1 MSDQLQLRR
10 DTLAN
15 IQAAVPAQGEA
26 AFATD
31 TGQLFIGDGATPG
44 GVFMAPS
51 FAFPGYIGGRFY
63 PAGSTNGGT
72 FTLVANTL
80 YAIPFIALA
89 KVAFTKL
96 SVNVTT
102 GVAAT
107 NARIGIYTNATGV
120 IAPGALIAGSDS
132 GSFST
137 ATAGL
142 KESTGLSIALNPGFY
157 WFAVMSGGA
166 PTLTGC
172 NGNTLAPFLY
182 GMSSLGISANELG
195 YSASQ
200 SFGAMPSSFPAG
212 TVTLGANALPL
223 IGARL

>member
-120 IAPGALIAGSDS
+120 IAPGALIAA
-132 GSFST
+132 
-137 ATAGL
+137 ATADRFRPPP
-142 KESTGLSIALNPGFY
+142 PG
-157 WFAVMSGGA
+157 SRK
-166 PTLTGC
+166 
-172 NGNTLAPFLY
+172 
-182 GMSSLGISANELG
+182 
-195 YSASQ
+195 
-200 SFGAMPSSFPAG
+200 
-212 TVTLGANALPL
+212 
-223 IGARL
+223 ARACRSR

>member
-31 TGQLFIGDGATPG
+31 TGQLFVGDGATPG

-51 FAFPGYIGGRFY
+51 FASPGYISGRYY

-72 FTLVANTL
+72 FTLTANTL
-80 YAIPFIALA
+80 YAIPFVPLA
-89 KVAFTKL
+89 KVTFTKL

-107 NARIGIYTNATGV
+107 NGRIGVYANTAGTL
-120 IAPGALIAGSDS
+120 APGALIAGSDS

-137 ATAGL
+137 ATTGL
-142 KESTGLSIALNPGFY
+142 KEITGLSIALNPGFY
-157 WFAVMSGGA
+157 WFAVMSSGA

-172 NGNTLAPFLY
+172 NGSVLAPLIY
-182 GMSSLGISANELG
+182 GMSSLSISANEFG
-195 YSASQ
+195 YAASQ
-200 SFGAMPSSFPAG
+200 SFGAMPATFPAG
-212 TVTLGANALPL
+212 ALTLGPNALPL